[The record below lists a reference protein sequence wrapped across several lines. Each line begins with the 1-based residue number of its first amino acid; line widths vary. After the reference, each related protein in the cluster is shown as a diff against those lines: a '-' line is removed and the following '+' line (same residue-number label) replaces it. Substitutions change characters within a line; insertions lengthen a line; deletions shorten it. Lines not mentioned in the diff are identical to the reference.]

1 MSPLKLSLLS
11 SFVAVSSVSVWCGWI
26 QRSRAAEV
34 QSLRATLAARSA
46 AAPVTSLPPSQP
58 KSTSSATPK
67 TPVAQ
72 TIPTSPSADAGDY
85 RFQGQATPIDA
96 LQTLAW
102 ALDRGDV
109 ALLMNL
115 ITFDAAARTK
125 WDAYWSALPPE
136 ARAKWASADTLA
148 ATLLADRGIH
158 QPYPR
163 ADLLSRGTI
172 EPLTADRVRVRLPG
186 TPKDGEVYQK
196 IGDTWKW
203 VVTEALVDAYLQ
215 RTSPPNGQRQ

>member
-1 MSPLKLSLLS
+1 MSSFKLSLLS
-11 SFVAVSSVSVWCGWI
+11 AFLAVSLVSAWCGWI
-26 QRSRAAEV
+26 QRTRTAEV
-34 QSLRATLAARSA
+34 QSLRATLAAQSRST
-46 AAPVTSLPPSQP
+46 PNIPPTPSHP
-58 KSTSSATPK
+58 RTATSATPE
-67 TPVAQ
+67 TPVEQ
-72 TIPTSPSADAGDY
+72 TLPASRNADGGDY

-109 ALLMNL
+109 ASLMDV
-115 ITFDAAARTK
+115 ITFDAAARAK
-125 WDAYWSALPPE
+125 WDAYWSSLPPE
-136 ARAKWASADTLA
+136 ARAKWTSSDTLA

-158 QPYPR
+158 HPYPR

-196 IGDTWKW
+196 FGDTWRW
-203 VVTEALVDAYLQ
+203 VITEALVDAYLQ
-215 RTSPPNGQRQ
+215 RAKSDPGPNR